1 MGRKFSFFAWALGK
15 SSSKEADFR
24 RLLILLGSLL
34 VLVLVI
40 VIARKVFWRDS
51 AHEHETG
58 PHGGMIVAINEDEPH
73 YHVEFV
79 VETDGRIRLF
89 LSGEKPEQIVQ
100 VKPHTLIARAKLA
113 GEPEETSI
121 LLRPAEIMSATPQ
134 NTSQF
139 WGRMSPEL
147 MGKHLTLEIKDLE
160 IEDRKFAFVI
170 KLPSAADPTGRSRV
184 ATDLER
190 ELVLKPRAGYTQ
202 ADVEAAGGVIP
213 SAKYKDVRPG
223 HSMRAMRGDRLCP
236 VSRIKADSRISW
248 NVKGR
253 TYQFCCS
260 PCIVDFVSLA
270 KERPEEIV
278 APENLVSRE

>member
-1 MGRKFSFFAWALGK
+1 MGRKFNFFTWAIGK
-15 SSSKEADFR
+15 SSSKGADFR
-24 RLLILLGSLL
+24 RLLILLGALL
-34 VLVLVI
+34 ALVVVI
-40 VIARKVFWRDS
+40 VIVRKVFWSGS
-51 AHEHETG
+51 AHEHEIG
-58 PHGGMIVAINEDEPH
+58 PHGGIIVAINEDEPH
-73 YHVEFV
+73 YHAEFV

-89 LSGEKPEQIVQ
+89 LSGEKPEQIVH
-100 VKPHTLIARAKLA
+100 VKPHTVIARAKSA
-113 GEPEETSI
+113 GDPEETTI
-121 LLRPAEIMSATPQ
+121 LLRPAEIMSAAPQ

-147 MGKHLTLEIKDLE
+147 MGKHLTLKIKDLE

-170 KLPSAADPTGRSRV
+170 KVPGAADPTSRSRV

-190 ELVLKPRAGYTQ
+190 ELALKPRAGYTQ
-202 ADVEAAGGVIP
+202 ADVEAAGGTIP
-213 SAKYKDVRPG
+213 STKYKDLKPG

-236 VSRIKADSRISW
+236 VSKIKADLRISW

-253 TYQFCCS
+253 TYHFCCS

-278 APENLVSRE
+278 APENLVSKE

>member
-1 MGRKFSFFAWALGK
+1 MGRKFNFFAWALGK

-24 RLLILLGSLL
+24 RLLILLGSFLAL
-34 VLVLVI
+34 VVVI
-40 VIARKVFWRDS
+40 VIARRVFWSGS
-51 AHEHETG
+51 AHEHEIG
-58 PHGGMIVAINEDEPH
+58 PHGGIIVAINEDEPH
-73 YHVEFV
+73 YHAEFV
-79 VETDGRIRLF
+79 VENDGRIRLY

-100 VKPHTLIARAKLA
+100 VKPHTLIARAKSA
-113 GEPEETSI
+113 GEPEETSL
-121 LLRPAEIMSATPQ
+121 LLRPAEIMTATPQ

-147 MGKHLTLEIKDLE
+147 MGKHLALEIKDLE

-170 KLPSAADPTGRSRV
+170 KLPGASDPTGRSRV

-202 ADVEAAGGVIP
+202 ADVDAAGGAIP
-213 SAKYKDVRPG
+213 STKYKNLKPG

-248 NVKGR
+248 SVKGT

-270 KERPEEIV
+270 KDRPTEIV
-278 APENLVSRE
+278 APEDLVNKE